1 MRAERSDAG
10 FSLIEIV
17 VAVAIVALLAGATAP
32 LVVRNMTVARR
43 TETTER
49 LRRLV
54 DGMVGDAT
62 AGRYGYLGDMGN
74 LPPALT
80 DLLVRG
86 TQPAFAISPYG
97 YGAGWSGP
105 YVQQT
110 QALADLTQD
119 AWGVALQYAPAAALV
134 TSAGED
140 HQFGTA
146 DDLIYPASAPPTTG
160 ALAVTV
166 LGIPNTN
173 PATTVTL
180 GSSDVDVSLSVTA
193 AGALSTS
200 ALAGGGP
207 FYSAAPVPAGVHAL
221 IVTGVGTYAG
231 AAATQIVAIRSGN
244 NASTV
249 TLVQP

>member
-1 MRAERSDAG
+1 MLADRSEAG
-10 FSLIEIV
+10 FSLIEIL
-17 VAVAIVALLAGATAP
+17 VAVAILALLAGATAP
-32 LVVRNMTVARR
+32 LVVRNMTAARR
-43 TETTER
+43 DETTER

-54 DGMVGDAT
+54 DGMIGDAA

-74 LPPALT
+74 LPPALG

-86 TQPAFAISPYG
+86 TQPAFGISPYG

-119 AWGVALQYAPAAALV
+119 AWGVALQYAPAAARV

-140 HQFGTA
+140 HQLGTA
-146 DDLIYPASAPPTTG
+146 DDLAYPGSAPPTTG

-173 PATTVTL
+173 PAATVVLT
-180 GSSDVDVSLSVTA
+180 SAEVSASLSVTA
-193 AGALSTS
+193 GGTLSTS
-200 ALAGGGP
+200 TLAGSGP
-207 FYSAAPVPAGVHAL
+207 FFNSVPVPIGVHAL

-231 AAATQIVAIRSGN
+231 ATATQVLAVRSGN

>member
-1 MRAERSDAG
+1 MRAERSQAG
-10 FSLIEIV
+10 FSLIEIL
-17 VAVAIVALLAGATAP
+17 VAVAILAILAGATAP
-32 LVVRNMTVARR
+32 LVVRNMTAARR
-43 TETTER
+43 EETTER

-54 DGMVGDAT
+54 DGMVGDPA

-74 LPPALT
+74 LPPALG

-86 TQPAFAISPYG
+86 VQPAFAISAYG

-119 AWGVALQYAPAAALV
+119 AWGVALQYIPGTARV
-134 TSAGED
+134 TSAGVD
-140 HQFGTA
+140 HLLGTA

-160 ALAVTV
+160 ALTVTV

-173 PATTVTL
+173 PAATIAL
-180 GSSDVDVSLSVTA
+180 GSAEVSASLAVTA
-193 AGALSTS
+193 SGTLSTTGLVGS
-200 ALAGGGP
+200 GP
-207 FYSAAPVPAGVHAL
+207 FFSATPVALGVHGL
-221 IVTGVGTYAG
+221 VVTGIGTYAG
-231 AAATQIVAIRSGN
+231 ASATQVLTVRSGN
-244 NASTV
+244 NAATV